1 MRTNLEL
8 RYAALTAADLLHE
21 LDRLG
26 IHVERVALGQHGTD
40 INFQVG
46 SAFDRSVA
54 AAAFDLPTCELIG
67 SVSNPLRESTGT
79 VVHDLGEFRV
89 AVYGPAS
96 DRGAVPA

>member
-46 SAFDRSVA
+46 SAFDCCATCPTSGQVTAASRPPHSTRARRSSRPSG
-54 AAAFDLPTCELIG
+54 L
-67 SVSNPLRESTGT
+67 PLRRS
-79 VVHDLGEFRV
+79 R
-89 AVYGPAS
+89 
-96 DRGAVPA
+96 